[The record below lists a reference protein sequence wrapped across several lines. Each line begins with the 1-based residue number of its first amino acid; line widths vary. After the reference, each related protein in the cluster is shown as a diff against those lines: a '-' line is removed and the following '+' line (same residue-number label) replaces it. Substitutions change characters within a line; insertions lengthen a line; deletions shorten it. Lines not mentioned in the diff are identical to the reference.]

1 MMMNLFQLCFNFNL
15 RPYTKGGKGD
25 KPRAKKQKTT
35 AATEVRTN
43 PSPSDCE
50 LMV

>member
-1 MMMNLFQLCFNFNL
+1 MMMNLSQLFFNFNL

-35 AATEVRTN
+35 AASEVRTS
-43 PSPSDCE
+43 PSPSDFE
-50 LMV
+50 LTV